1 MVMANENILGDSGS
15 GDVLNLEAFRRTLG
29 RGGGTPPR
37 GKAWPGRHGAGRR
50 EPRPAGPP
58 PLPWSDVRG
67 WLLGRLADHQFRR
80 QRQRRSWWRRLLTF
94 LHVGAR

>member
-15 GDVLNLEAFRRTLG
+15 DNVLNLEAFRRALR
-29 RGGGTPPR
+29 RGGATPPG
-37 GKAWPGRHGAGRR
+37 GKVRPGRRGAAGR
-50 EPRPAGPP
+50 EFRPAGPP

-94 LHVGAR
+94 LRVGAR